1 MWSTFRGRLR
11 GLVRWLRKIEKPKVP
26 RCRRYPDGAGDA
38 VRFWRQVAGRST
50 VSGRRRTSQ
59 RQRTIASLRK
69 TMSKSRVNLL
79 SRSRIRKRI
88 GVDRAANGG
97 EWARDGFCIELGM
110 LEAHLAGRLGS
121 ADNGT
126 LW

>member
-1 MWSTFRGRLR
+1 MERAMPS
-11 GLVRWLRKIEKPKVP
+11 
-26 RCRRYPDGAGDA
+26 D
-38 VRFWRQVAGRST
+38 FWRQMDGRLT
-50 VSGRRRTSQ
+50 VRDGGGPVSVSERSFRFGRRVEVARELAVA
-59 RQRTIASLRK
+59 IADQEA
-69 TMSKSRVNLL
+69 N
-79 SRSRIRKRI
+79 